1 MGAETETEDINEDG
15 ADINEDLTAILTHI
29 LSLIDPKGK
38 CFKIAEDPGH
48 HQKMWLAH
56 KSEDIFIDVE
66 DGKICVND
74 DSDGKNQYI
83 DISEPGALSKE
94 KLDRAI
100 KDFLIHDFR
109 GVFSDLGNLRKAVDA
124 VEKSDWEGLLDN
136 IGVLK
141 ALEKAV
147 NDMFEG
153 GQ

>member
-1 MGAETETEDINEDG
+1 MGTEAETEDINEDIE
-15 ADINEDLTAILTHI
+15 AVLNHI
-29 LSLIDPKGK
+29 LSLIDPEGK
-38 CFKIAEDPGH
+38 CFRIVEDPSH
-48 HQKMWLAH
+48 EQRMWLAH
-56 KSEDIFIDVE
+56 KNEDIFIDVE
-66 DGKICVND
+66 NGKICVND
-74 DSDGKNQYI
+74 DSDRKNVYI
-83 DISEPGALSKE
+83 DISDPGALSKE

-136 IGVLK
+136 IEVLK

-147 NDMFEG
+147 NEMFEG